1 MAFQKNK
8 KLFCDR
14 YQQEQIEKMRKEE
27 KESVDMSGRRVKVDK
42 LKDSMLSFF
51 IPISS
56 PEKKSRP
63 ERETNLYFAFLEK
76 QNRLKVL

>member
-56 PEKKSRP
+56 PEKKSCP
-63 ERETNLYFAFLEK
+63 ERGTNLNLHSLK
-76 QNRLKVL
+76 NRTD